1 MKVVY
6 QQYLDKILPMI
17 IYGKQVVQFVL
28 EKHPEIIEEIFFSKE
43 IEKKLFSKFL
53 KLGKKIHKLDNQ
65 KAQALAKGGNH
76 QGYFLKISIFEYT
89 SFKNMKDMN
98 FVVVLDGLTDVG
110 NIGAILRSAYSLG
123 IDGVIASGVK
133 TLKESGLVRTSSG
146 AMLDIPFCKMENTLD
161 VANELKQAGFALI
174 GATMDGIDLKKYGK
188 IEASDKV
195 ALIIGNE
202 GEGISN
208 KVIKKLDLK
217 VSIGM
222 SNNFDSLNASVAAAI
237 LMYTLKR

>member
-1 MKVVY
+1 
-6 QQYLDKILPMI
+6 MI
-17 IYGKQVVQFVL
+17 IYGKQVVQYVL

-89 SFKNMKDMN
+89 SFKEMKDMN
-98 FVVVLDGLTDVG
+98 FIVVLDGLTDVG
-110 NIGAILRSAYSLG
+110 NIGAILRSAHALG
-123 IDGVIASGVK
+123 VDGVIASGVK
-133 TLKESGLVRTSSG
+133 TLKESGLIRTSSG
-146 AMLDIPFCKMENTLD
+146 AMLDIPFCKTENTLD
-161 VANELKQAGFALI
+161 VANELKQVGFALI
-174 GATMDGIDLKKYGK
+174 GATMDGIDLKRYGK
-188 IEASDKV
+188 IEQTDKV
-195 ALIIGNE
+195 ALVIGNE

-237 LMYTLKR
+237 LMYTLKK